1 MNSENICI
9 HCGADCGK
17 TPILLDEK
25 KFCCYGCKQVYLLLN
40 ENRLH
45 QYYTLAKIPGI
56 KTEELSYKGKY
67 AYLDKDEVK
76 NKLYEYYE
84 NNLAKVTFYIPVI
97 HCISCIWLL
106 ENLNKLNQGI
116 KQSSVNF
123 VKKTCTITFSTED
136 ISLRQI
142 VELLVSIHYVP
153 DISLQMFEGKVHK
166 ISSKALTY
174 KIGVAGFIAGNVM
187 LFSLPLYFNGKPLDG
202 TLGVFFSYI
211 SFILTIPIVF
221 YCSSDY
227 LISAWKAII
236 KKNVNIDFPIAL
248 GIITLFS
255 VTTYEVISMTG
266 QGYSDSLSGLLFFLL
281 LGKWYQS
288 KTYEA
293 LTFDRDYKSYFPI
306 AVTRII
312 NEEEENVLL
321 KDIQVNDLLLIRN
334 KELIPADSLLVE
346 GVGLIDYSFV
356 SGESV
361 PIRKEIGEPLYA
373 GGIQTQGVIKIK
385 IVREVSQSHLTQLWN
400 ESEMKQQSSKHLLP
414 IIDRISLW
422 FTLIIVTIAF
432 AGFFYWWLLLGQFHI
447 AVLVFSSVLIV
458 TCPCALALSLPF
470 SLGNSMRLLG
480 LQGVYLKNTQVV
492 ENLCNIDTIVFDKT
506 GTITLPDQNNIT
518 YNGKKLD
525 EFEIIAVASLARQ
538 STHPLSQSLSKYF
551 ENIETAL
558 AQGFVEISGKG
569 TFAIVNGYRVRIGSA
584 EYLGIEN
591 NRNGNSSAR
600 VYVELNNI
608 YCGYF
613 MIGNK
618 YRDGFLEVAKTLS
631 YNFKLY
637 LLSGD
642 NQSEKE
648 VLKSYFD
655 EDSMNFEQSPQDK
668 MNFVKQLQIK
678 GHNVLM
684 AGDGLNDAG
693 AFMQSNVAMSVADDI
708 YHFSPA
714 GDVIIEAG
722 KFYLINNVI
731 RFSKQSLII
740 VKISIAISF
749 IYNVFGL
756 VYALSGNMSPVFAAI
771 LMPISSVSVVA
782 FAIFGTKLLANRTIN
797 KK

>member
-1 MNSENICI
+1 MNSENSCI

-17 TPILLDEK
+17 VPILLDDK
-25 KFCCYGCKQVYLLLN
+25 IFCCNGCKQVYLLLN
-40 ENRLH
+40 ENRLQ

-56 KTEELSYKGKY
+56 KTEDLSYSGKY

-76 NKLYEYYE
+76 NKLFDFYE

-106 ENLNKLNQGI
+106 ENLNKLNNGI

-136 ISLRQI
+136 ISLRKV
-142 VELLVSIHYVP
+142 VELLVSIHYIP
-153 DISLQMFEGKVHK
+153 DISLQMFEGKDQK
-166 ISSKALTY
+166 PSSKTLIY

-187 LFSLPLYFNGKPLDG
+187 LFSLPLYFNGKPLEG
-202 TLGVFFSYI
+202 TLGIFFSYI

-221 YCSSDY
+221 YCASDY

-236 KKNVNIDFPIAL
+236 KRNVNIDLPIAL
-248 GIITLFS
+248 GILTLFV
-255 VTTYEVISMTG
+255 VTAYEVISMTG

-312 NEEEENVLL
+312 KEEEENVLL
-321 KDIQVNDLLLIRN
+321 KDIQVDDLLIIRN
-334 KELIPADSLLVE
+334 KELIPADSVLVE
-346 GVGLIDYSFV
+346 GIGLIDYSFV
-356 SGESV
+356 SGESI
-361 PIRKEIGEPLYA
+361 PIRKKEGEPLYA
-373 GGIQTQGVIKIK
+373 GGIQTQGAIKIK
-385 IVREVSQSHLTQLWN
+385 VVREVSQSHLTQLWN
-400 ESEMKQQSSKHLLP
+400 ESEIKQQSSKHLLP
-414 IIDRISLW
+414 IIDRISSW
-422 FTLIIVTIAF
+422 FTFIIVSIAIV
-432 AGFFYWWLLLGQFHI
+432 GFFYWWMHGQFHI

-470 SLGNSMRLLG
+470 SLGNSMRQLG
-480 LQGVYLKNTQVV
+480 LQGIYLKNTQVI
-492 ENLCNIDTIVFDKT
+492 ENLCKIDTIVFDKT
-506 GTITLPDQNNIT
+506 GTITVPDQNNIT
-518 YNGKKLD
+518 YSGKIVND
-525 EFEIIAVASLARQ
+525 QEIIAIVSLVRQ

-551 ENIETAL
+551 KNIETATT
-558 AQGFVEISGKG
+558 QGFVEISGKG
-569 TFAIVNGYRVRIGSA
+569 IFALVNGYRVRIGSS
-584 EYLGIEN
+584 EYLGIETDK
-591 NRNGNSSAR
+591 NSTASAR
-600 VYVELNNI
+600 VYIELNNI
-608 YCGYF
+608 YYGFF

-618 YRDGFLEVAKTLS
+618 YREGFLEIVKILS
-631 YNFKLY
+631 NDFKLY

-655 EDSMNFEQSPQDK
+655 EDSLNFKQTPLDK
-668 MNFVKQLQIK
+668 MNFIKDLQK
-678 GHNVLM
+678 RGSNVLM
-684 AGDGLNDAG
+684 IGDGLNDAG

-714 GDVIIEAG
+714 GDIIIEAG
-722 KFYLINNVI
+722 KFQTINNVI
-731 RFSKQSLII
+731 CFSKQSLII

-756 VYALSGNMSPVFAAI
+756 TYALSGNMSPVFAAI

>member
-17 TPILLDEK
+17 TPILLDEN
-25 KFCCYGCKQVYLLLN
+25 KFCCNGCKQVYLLLN

-123 VKKTCTITFSTED
+123 VKKTCSITFSTED

-255 VTTYEVISMTG
+255 VTSYEVISMTG

-346 GVGLIDYSFV
+346 GIGLIDYSFV

-506 GTITLPDQNNIT
+506 GTITVPDQNNIT

-551 ENIETAL
+551 ENIETAV

-600 VYVELNNI
+600 VYVELDNI

-631 YNFKLY
+631 CNFKLY

>member
-17 TPILLDEK
+17 IPILQDEK
-25 KFCCYGCKQVYLLLN
+25 KFCCNGCKQVYLLLN

-123 VKKTCTITFSTED
+123 VKKTCSITFSTED

-255 VTTYEVISMTG
+255 VTSYEVISMTG

-321 KDIQVNDLLLIRN
+321 KDIQVNDFLLIRN

-346 GVGLIDYSFV
+346 GIGLIDYSFV

-506 GTITLPDQNNIT
+506 GTITVPDQNNIT

-551 ENIETAL
+551 ENIETAV

-600 VYVELNNI
+600 VYVELDNI

-631 YNFKLY
+631 CNFKLY

>member
-17 TPILLDEK
+17 TPILLDEN
-25 KFCCYGCKQVYLLLN
+25 KFCCNGCKQVYLLLN

-123 VKKTCTITFSTED
+123 VKKTCSITFSTED

-255 VTTYEVISMTG
+255 VTSYEVISMTG

-321 KDIQVNDLLLIRN
+321 KDIQVNDFLLIRN

-346 GVGLIDYSFV
+346 GIGLIDYSFV

-506 GTITLPDQNNIT
+506 GTITVPDQNNIT

-551 ENIETAL
+551 ENIETAV

-600 VYVELNNI
+600 VYVELDNI

-631 YNFKLY
+631 CNFNLY
-637 LLSGD
+637 
-642 NQSEKE
+642 
-648 VLKSYFD
+648 
-655 EDSMNFEQSPQDK
+655 
-668 MNFVKQLQIK
+668 
-678 GHNVLM
+678 
-684 AGDGLNDAG
+684 
-693 AFMQSNVAMSVADDI
+693 
-708 YHFSPA
+708 
-714 GDVIIEAG
+714 
-722 KFYLINNVI
+722 
-731 RFSKQSLII
+731 
-740 VKISIAISF
+740 
-749 IYNVFGL
+749 
-756 VYALSGNMSPVFAAI
+756 
-771 LMPISSVSVVA
+771 
-782 FAIFGTKLLANRTIN
+782 
-797 KK
+797 

>member
-25 KFCCYGCKQVYLLLN
+25 KFCCNGCKQVYLLLN

-123 VKKTCTITFSTED
+123 VKKTCSITFSTED

-153 DISLQMFEGKVHK
+153 DISLQMFEGKGHK

-221 YCSSDY
+221 YCASDY

-255 VTTYEVISMTG
+255 VTSYEVISMTG

-346 GVGLIDYSFV
+346 GIGLIDYSFV

-414 IIDRISLW
+414 IIDRISFW

-506 GTITLPDQNNIT
+506 GTITVPDQNNIT

-538 STHPLSQSLSKYF
+538 STHPLSQSLSRYF

-668 MNFVKQLQIK
+668 MNFVKQLQII

>member
-25 KFCCYGCKQVYLLLN
+25 KFCCNGCKQVYLLLN

-123 VKKTCTITFSTED
+123 VKKTCSITFSTED

-221 YCSSDY
+221 YCASDY

-346 GVGLIDYSFV
+346 GIGLIDYSFV

-506 GTITLPDQNNIT
+506 GTITVPDQNNIT

-538 STHPLSQSLSKYF
+538 STHPLSQSLSRYF

>member
-1 MNSENICI
+1 
-9 HCGADCGK
+9 
-17 TPILLDEK
+17 
-25 KFCCYGCKQVYLLLN
+25 
-40 ENRLH
+40 
-45 QYYTLAKIPGI
+45 
-56 KTEELSYKGKY
+56 
-67 AYLDKDEVK
+67 
-76 NKLYEYYE
+76 
-84 NNLAKVTFYIPVI
+84 
-97 HCISCIWLL
+97 
-106 ENLNKLNQGI
+106 
-116 KQSSVNF
+116 
-123 VKKTCTITFSTED
+123 
-136 ISLRQI
+136 
-142 VELLVSIHYVP
+142 
-153 DISLQMFEGKVHK
+153 
-166 ISSKALTY
+166 
-174 KIGVAGFIAGNVM
+174 
-187 LFSLPLYFNGKPLDG
+187 
-202 TLGVFFSYI
+202 
-211 SFILTIPIVF
+211 
-221 YCSSDY
+221 
-227 LISAWKAII
+227 
-236 KKNVNIDFPIAL
+236 
-248 GIITLFS
+248 
-255 VTTYEVISMTG
+255 MTG

-321 KDIQVNDLLLIRN
+321 KDIQVNDFLLIRN

-346 GVGLIDYSFV
+346 GIGLIDYSFV

-506 GTITLPDQNNIT
+506 GTITVPDQNNIT

-551 ENIETAL
+551 ENIETAV

-600 VYVELNNI
+600 VYVELDNI

-631 YNFKLY
+631 CNFKLY

>member
-17 TPILLDEK
+17 TPILLDEN
-25 KFCCYGCKQVYLLLN
+25 KFCCNGCKQVYLLLN

-123 VKKTCTITFSTED
+123 VKKTCSITFSTED

-255 VTTYEVISMTG
+255 VTSYEVISMTG

-321 KDIQVNDLLLIRN
+321 KDIQVNDFLLIRN

-346 GVGLIDYSFV
+346 GIGLIDYSFV

-506 GTITLPDQNNIT
+506 GTITVPDQNNIT

-551 ENIETAL
+551 ENIETAV

-600 VYVELNNI
+600 VYVELDNI

-631 YNFKLY
+631 CNFKLY

>member
-25 KFCCYGCKQVYLLLN
+25 KFCCNGCKQVYLLLN

-123 VKKTCTITFSTED
+123 VKKTCSITFSTED

-221 YCSSDY
+221 YCASDY

-255 VTTYEVISMTG
+255 VTSYEVISMTG

-346 GVGLIDYSFV
+346 GIGLIDYSFV

-506 GTITLPDQNNIT
+506 GTITVPDQNNIT

-538 STHPLSQSLSKYF
+538 STHPLSQSLSRYF

-722 KFYLINNVI
+722 KFHLINNVI

>member
-17 TPILLDEK
+17 TPILLDEN
-25 KFCCYGCKQVYLLLN
+25 KFCCNGCKQVYLLLN

-123 VKKTCTITFSTED
+123 VKKTCSITFSTED

-255 VTTYEVISMTG
+255 VTSYEVISMTG

-346 GVGLIDYSFV
+346 GIGLIDYSFV

-506 GTITLPDQNNIT
+506 GTITVPDQNNIT

-584 EYLGIEN
+584 EYLGIKN

-600 VYVELNNI
+600 VYVELDNI

>member
-17 TPILLDEK
+17 IPILQDEK
-25 KFCCYGCKQVYLLLN
+25 KFCCNGCKQVYLLLN

-123 VKKTCTITFSTED
+123 VKKTCSITFSTED

-255 VTTYEVISMTG
+255 VTSYEVISMTG

-346 GVGLIDYSFV
+346 GIGLIDYSFV

-506 GTITLPDQNNIT
+506 GTITVPDQNNIT

-551 ENIETAL
+551 ENIETAV

-591 NRNGNSSAR
+591 NRNGNSSAA
-600 VYVELNNI
+600 
-608 YCGYF
+608 
-613 MIGNK
+613 
-618 YRDGFLEVAKTLS
+618 EV
-631 YNFKLY
+631 
-637 LLSGD
+637 
-642 NQSEKE
+642 
-648 VLKSYFD
+648 
-655 EDSMNFEQSPQDK
+655 
-668 MNFVKQLQIK
+668 
-678 GHNVLM
+678 
-684 AGDGLNDAG
+684 
-693 AFMQSNVAMSVADDI
+693 
-708 YHFSPA
+708 
-714 GDVIIEAG
+714 
-722 KFYLINNVI
+722 
-731 RFSKQSLII
+731 
-740 VKISIAISF
+740 
-749 IYNVFGL
+749 
-756 VYALSGNMSPVFAAI
+756 
-771 LMPISSVSVVA
+771 
-782 FAIFGTKLLANRTIN
+782 
-797 KK
+797 

>member
-17 TPILLDEK
+17 TPILLDEN
-25 KFCCYGCKQVYLLLN
+25 KFCCNGCKQVYLLLN

-123 VKKTCTITFSTED
+123 VKKTCSITFSTED

-255 VTTYEVISMTG
+255 VTSYEVISMTG

-321 KDIQVNDLLLIRN
+321 KDIQVNDFLLIRN

-346 GVGLIDYSFV
+346 GIGLIDYSFV

-506 GTITLPDQNNIT
+506 GTITVPDQNNIT

-600 VYVELNNI
+600 VYVELDNI

-631 YNFKLY
+631 CNFKLY

>member
-17 TPILLDEK
+17 IPILQDEK
-25 KFCCYGCKQVYLLLN
+25 KFCCNGCKQVYLLLN

-123 VKKTCTITFSTED
+123 VKKTCSITFSTED

-321 KDIQVNDLLLIRN
+321 KDIQVNDFLLIRN

-346 GVGLIDYSFV
+346 GIGLIDYSFV

-506 GTITLPDQNNIT
+506 GTITVPDQNNIT

-551 ENIETAL
+551 ENIETAV

-600 VYVELNNI
+600 VYVELDNI

-631 YNFKLY
+631 CNFKLY

>member
-9 HCGADCGK
+9 HCGADCGR

-25 KFCCYGCKQVYLLLN
+25 KFCCNGCKQVYLLLN

-123 VKKTCTITFSTED
+123 VKKTCSITFSTED

-255 VTTYEVISMTG
+255 VTSYEVISMTG

-346 GVGLIDYSFV
+346 GIGLIDYSFV

-506 GTITLPDQNNIT
+506 GTITVPDQNNIT

-538 STHPLSQSLSKYF
+538 STHPLSQSLSRYF

-668 MNFVKQLQIK
+668 MNFVKQLQVK

-722 KFYLINNVI
+722 KFHLINNVI
-731 RFSKQSLII
+731 RFSKQSLTI